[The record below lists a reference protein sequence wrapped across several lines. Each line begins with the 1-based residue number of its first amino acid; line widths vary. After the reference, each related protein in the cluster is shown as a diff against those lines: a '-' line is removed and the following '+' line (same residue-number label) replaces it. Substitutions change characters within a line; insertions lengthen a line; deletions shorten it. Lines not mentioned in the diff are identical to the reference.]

1 MERLTEWYDDGDH
14 KGVMVKEK
22 RGEHVLKTLFDEL
35 DEGYLGMCE
44 LKAYEDTGLTPAEIM
59 ELKERDTAKAP
70 TEVDEY
76 FGYFECPNCG
86 MAIYAS
92 DRLESHK
99 YCLNCGQ
106 KLKWEAHE

>member
-1 MERLTEWYDDGDH
+1 MKRLTHERCNGIKTGYWSP
-14 KGVMVKEK
+14 EK
-22 RGEHVLKTLFDEL
+22 KDEL
-35 DEGYLGMCE
+35 VKALA
-44 LKAYEDTGLTPAEIM
+44 AYENTELTPDQIQ

>member
-1 MERLTEWYDDGDH
+1 MKRLTHERCNGIKTGYWSP
-14 KGVMVKEK
+14 EK
-22 RGEHVLKTLFDEL
+22 KDALVNALA
-35 DEGYLGMCE
+35 
-44 LKAYEDTGLTPAEIM
+44 AYEDTGLTPDQIQ
-59 ELKERDTAKAP
+59 ELKERDTAEVS

>member
-1 MERLTEWYDDGDH
+1 MKRLTHKARYEAGYKLNVGVKPWEAYD
-14 KGVMVKEK
+14 
-22 RGEHVLKTLFDEL
+22 R
-35 DEGYLGMCE
+35 LG
-44 LKAYEDTGLTPAEIM
+44 AYEEIGIEPDQIQ
-59 ELKERDTAKAP
+59 ELKERDAAKAP

-92 DRLESHK
+92 DRLENHK
-99 YCLNCGQ
+99 HCLNCGQ

>member
-1 MERLTEWYDDGDH
+1 MERLTHKARYEAGYKLNAGVKPWEAYD
-14 KGVMVKEK
+14 
-22 RGEHVLKTLFDEL
+22 R
-35 DEGYLGMCE
+35 LG
-44 LKAYEDTGLTPAEIM
+44 AYEEIDL
-59 ELKERDTAKAP
+59 EPDHIQALKERDTAKAP

-76 FGYFECPNCG
+76 FG

-106 KLKWEAHE
+106 KLEWEAHE